1 MRLRDMVLVGGGLAA
16 TRCAQTLRSKGF
28 EGRLTVV
35 CAESHPP
42 YDRPPLSKAQLA
54 SGNPAPPL
62 LRPREWWAD
71 NDVDLRLG
79 TRAQQ
84 LEPGER
90 LVLLDDGTDL
100 PYDRVLL
107 ATGAAPRT
115 PPPGLAGRRNVHT
128 LRNLGDAVTLRGE
141 LAPGTRLLIIGAGL
155 IGLEVASTAQGLGCE
170 VTVLEAADRPLARA
184 LPAGLA
190 DWLVELHR
198 RHGIR
203 VELAA
208 RLQRVEGSRD
218 ATAVV
223 LDDGRRLRC
232 DVVLAATGVEPRAAW
247 LAGSGLPDRDGIPVD
262 GSCRTAMPGVFA
274 AGDCA
279 LTPDPA
285 TGQPRRSDHWEAAVH
300 TGRAAAMAML
310 DLPAPP
316 QRPPGFWTDQ
326 HGVRLQVVGEAA
338 TADAL
343 PGDGRLDQDDFH
355 VLLTRGSTIVAGA
368 AANRPRELPRL
379 RALIDTHQRERIPA

>member
-1 MRLRDMVLVGGGLAA
+1 MMLRDIVLVGGGLAA

-28 EGRLTVV
+28 DGRLTVV

-79 TRAQQ
+79 THAQQ
-84 LEPGER
+84 LKPGER
-90 LVLLDDGTDL
+90 LVVLDDGTDL
-100 PYDRVLL
+100 RYDRVLL

-128 LRNLGDAVTLRGE
+128 LRNLDDAVTLRGE

-190 DWLVELHR
+190 DWLVQLHR

-247 LAGSGLPDRDGIPVD
+247 LTGSGLPDRDGIPVD

-316 QRPPGFWTDQ
+316 QPPPGFWTDQ

-343 PGDGRLDQDDFH
+343 SGDGRLDQDDFH